1 MLLQTRLP
9 QEVGFMYSNQTYNQM
24 KRTDNQTLSDINDAP
39 DLQKLVNDK
48 RSQKRATNA
57 KASRRNR
64 RYENR
69 ILSAHTEDEFDDL
82 AVEIRIED
90 SEELV

>member
-1 MLLQTRLP
+1 
-9 QEVGFMYSNQTYNQM
+9 M
-24 KRTDNQTLSDINDAP
+24 KRTDKRTLSDISDAP
-39 DLQKLVNDK
+39 DLQKLVHDK

-69 ILSAHTEDEFDDL
+69 ILSGHTEDKFNDE
-82 AVEIRIED
+82 ED
-90 SEELV
+90 ETHSENSDELG

>member
-1 MLLQTRLP
+1 
-9 QEVGFMYSNQTYNQM
+9 M
-24 KRTDNQTLSDINDAP
+24 KRTDNQTLNDINDAP
-39 DLQKLVNDK
+39 DLHRLVHDK

-69 ILSAHTEDEFDDL
+69 ILSAHTEDEFNDEQ
-82 AVEIRIED
+82 EITIGED
-90 SEELV
+90 SDELE

>member
-1 MLLQTRLP
+1 
-9 QEVGFMYSNQTYNQM
+9 M
-24 KRTDNQTLSDINDAP
+24 KRTDNKTLSDINDAP
-39 DLQKLVNDK
+39 DLHKLVQDK

-69 ILSAHTEDEFDDL
+69 ILSAHTEDEFDDK
-82 AVEIRIED
+82 ED
-90 SEELV
+90 ETIPKDGEGID

>member
-1 MLLQTRLP
+1 
-9 QEVGFMYSNQTYNQM
+9 M
-24 KRTDNQTLSDINDAP
+24 KRTDNKTLSDINDAP
-39 DLQKLVNDK
+39 DLQKLVHDK
-48 RSQKRATNA
+48 RLQKRATNA

-82 AVEIRIED
+82 AVEIRTED
-90 SEELV
+90 SDELV

>member
-1 MLLQTRLP
+1 
-9 QEVGFMYSNQTYNQM
+9 M
-24 KRTDNQTLSDINDAP
+24 KRTDNQTLNDISDAP
-39 DLQKLVNDK
+39 DLHRLVHDK

-69 ILSAHTEDEFDDL
+69 ILSAHTEDKFDDL
-82 AVEIRIED
+82 DDVAVKIRIENSD
-90 SEELV
+90 EFV

>member
-1 MLLQTRLP
+1 
-9 QEVGFMYSNQTYNQM
+9 M
-24 KRTDNQTLSDINDAP
+24 KRTDNKTLSDINDAP
-39 DLQKLVNDK
+39 DLHKLVQDK

-69 ILSAHTEDEFDDL
+69 ILSSHTEDEFND
-82 AVEIRIED
+82 RED
-90 SEELV
+90 ETIPKDGEGID

>member
-1 MLLQTRLP
+1 
-9 QEVGFMYSNQTYNQM
+9 M
-24 KRTDNQTLSDINDAP
+24 KRTDNKTLSDINDAP
-39 DLQKLVNDK
+39 DLHKLVQDK

-69 ILSAHTEDEFDDL
+69 ILSSHTEAEFNDREDET
-82 AVEIRIED
+82 IPED
-90 SEELV
+90 GEGID

>member
-1 MLLQTRLP
+1 
-9 QEVGFMYSNQTYNQM
+9 M
-24 KRTDNQTLSDINDAP
+24 KRTDNKTLSDINDAP
-39 DLQKLVNDK
+39 DLHKLVQDK

-69 ILSAHTEDEFDDL
+69 ILSSHTEDEFND
-82 AVEIRIED
+82 RED
-90 SEELV
+90 ETIPEDGEGID

>member
-1 MLLQTRLP
+1 
-9 QEVGFMYSNQTYNQM
+9 M
-24 KRTDNQTLSDINDAP
+24 KRTDNKTLSDISDAP
-39 DLQKLVNDK
+39 DLHRLVHDK

-69 ILSAHTEDEFDDL
+69 ILSAHTEDKFDDL
-82 AVEIRIED
+82 DDVAVEIRIENSD
-90 SEELV
+90 EFV

>member
-1 MLLQTRLP
+1 
-9 QEVGFMYSNQTYNQM
+9 M
-24 KRTDNQTLSDINDAP
+24 KRTDNKTLSDISDAP
-39 DLQKLVNDK
+39 DLHRLVQDK

-69 ILSAHTEDEFDDL
+69 ILSSHTEDEFDDL
-82 AVEIRIED
+82 AAEISSED
-90 SEELV
+90 SDELV

>member
-1 MLLQTRLP
+1 
-9 QEVGFMYSNQTYNQM
+9 M

-39 DLQKLVNDK
+39 DLQKLVSDK
-48 RSQKRATNA
+48 RVSKRANNA

-69 ILSAHTEDEFDDL
+69 ILNSHTEDEFDDEL
-82 AVEIRIED
+82 ERIEFED
-90 SEELV
+90 IIELE